1 MYAVIRAG
9 GKQYRVAPGDVIRI
23 EKTPAENGNVEFTD
37 VIAVSPEQGKL
48 GRAGEGARVVG
59 SVVEEGRGDKI
70 LVFHY
75 KRKKQYKK
83 LAGHRQAFT
92 AVRITEIAFDG
103 QRFTA
108 PELPAK
114 APKRERPQ
122 QAAGEG
128 AETAEA
134 AAPAIKAGAKGKGG
148 SRATGKKSAGKSGS
162 RSAKKQT
169 GSKKKPENR

>member
-9 GKQYRVAPGDVIRI
+9 GKQYKVAPGDVIRI
-23 EKTPAENGNVEFTD
+23 EKTPAESGNVEFTD
-37 VIAVSPEQGKL
+37 VLAVNGDQGI
-48 GRAGEGARVVG
+48 GPAGDGARVVG
-59 SVVEEGRGDKI
+59 SVVEEGRAKKI

-83 LAGHRQAFT
+83 LNGHRQAFT

-114 APKRERPQ
+114 APKPARPKATPAPSGETDVTM
-122 QAAGEG
+122 QA
-128 AETAEA
+128 
-134 AAPAIKAGAKGKGG
+134 AKGKGG
-148 SRATGKKSAGKSGS
+148 SRATGKKSAGKSGTK
-162 RSAKKQT
+162 SAKKAT
-169 GSKKKPENR
+169 GSKKK